1 MGPTHMLNLHVL
13 ATGSRGNSSLIVD
26 TETNKGIVIDCGICK
41 RDFFERCKQAD
52 FDLHNLSAILITHEH
67 SDHVKGLGVVLR
79 GLAKEGIRPEV
90 YVNDSCVR
98 ASNTLQCALEGRS
111 YHSFSETSDVDI
123 DALRVF
129 PFPTSH
135 DAAASFGFRIE
146 GSHDALGFI
155 TDSGIVMDQAHDYL
169 QNVRLLA
176 LESNHDLKMLE
187 EGPYPY
193 STKKRIASK
202 LGHLSNFQAA
212 DELESLLS
220 NRLERIVAMHV
231 SETNNT
237 YDLPPATLTEAV
249 KRNDH
254 PAQVLVGYQR
264 SMTSL

>member
-1 MGPTHMLNLHVL
+1 MLNLHVL

-41 RDFFERCKQAD
+41 RDFFARCAEVP
-52 FDLHNLSAILITHEH
+52 FDPHNLKAIFITHEH

-79 GLAKEGIRPEV
+79 GLAKEGIYPEV
-90 YVNDSCVR
+90 YLDHACYR
-98 ASNTLQCALEGRS
+98 ASDTIQKALEGRD
-111 YHSFSETSDVDI
+111 YIAFNETSDIDVDT
-123 DALRVF
+123 LRVF

-135 DAAASFGFRIE
+135 DAAASYGFRIE
-146 GSHDALGFI
+146 NSTDAIGFI
-155 TDSGIVMDQAHDYL
+155 TDSGIVMDQAHDHL

-187 EGPYPY
+187 DGPYPY

-220 NRLERIVAMHV
+220 NRLERVVAMHI

-237 YDLPPATLTEAV
+237 YDIPPATLTDAI
-249 KRNDH
+249 KRNCH
-254 PAQVLVGYQR
+254 PAEILVGYQR